1 MAFAGWGTFMAAVAG
16 PVAKRVMVA
25 LGFGVVTLA
34 GVTAAVQAGV
44 NAAKAALG
52 GMSGVV
58 ADIAAI
64 SGLFS
69 AASILAGGL
78 VASAALMVVKKFQ
91 LL

>member
-1 MAFAGWGTFMAAVAG
+1 MAFAGWGTFIAAIAG

-25 LGFGVVTLA
+25 LGFGIVSVV
-34 GVTAAVQAGV
+34 GVTAAIQTGV
-44 NAAKAALG
+44 GYAKSALG
-52 GMSGVV
+52 GMTGTV

-64 SGLFS
+64 AGLFS

-78 VASAALMVVKKFQ
+78 VASGALMVAKRFQ